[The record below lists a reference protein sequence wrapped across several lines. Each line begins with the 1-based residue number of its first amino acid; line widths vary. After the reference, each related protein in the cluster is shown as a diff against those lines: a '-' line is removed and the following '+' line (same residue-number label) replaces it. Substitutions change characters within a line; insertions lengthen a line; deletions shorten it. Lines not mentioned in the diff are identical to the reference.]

1 MNLLTL
7 TVSTGAILTT
17 AYFTY
22 GRWVAKKLE
31 LRDDVPTPACEI
43 NDGEDFVPTSAPYL
57 FSQHFSAIAA
67 AGPIVGPILAGIWFG
82 WLPAVIW
89 ILIGCIFI
97 GSVHDITS
105 LIASVR
111 HKARSIAEVV
121 RENMSRRSYLL
132 FLTFVWIALVYI
144 IVAFTD
150 LTAGTFA
157 PTVPKATANAT
168 AEELAKFDAN
178 VAKKLAEGAAAAS
191 SSMMYLGL
199 AIVMGFVLKY
209 TKMSL
214 NMATAIFMPLVL
226 LTIWAGPMMPL
237 TMPSLFGLTPTKTW
251 DVLLLGYC
259 FVASIVPVWALLQP
273 RGFLGGYFLTVTIAA
288 AFLGI
293 VVGSFFGGVP
303 EVKYP
308 AFTSFA
314 PLNAQGVPMPIFPI
328 LFVTIACG
336 ACSGFHSIISSGTSS
351 KQLRV
356 ESDARPVAI
365 GSMLLEGFVAVISLS
380 CVMILNK
387 SEATGSPDQIFASG
401 VSIFIARLA
410 QMANIE
416 FDTARAYL
424 FNFSL
429 LAFATFI
436 YDTLDVCT
444 RLGRYVLQE
453 VSGWQT
459 RTGRNVCTLI
469 TLLPPLYLVL
479 QTMTD
484 PATGAV
490 VPAWK
495 IFWTLFGTANQ
506 MLAAL
511 TLLGVTVWLLRS
523 GKTWWY
529 TAVPAAFMI
538 IVTMTSLGMFLFK
551 WIKQLTSGGKFDPN
565 GPLSS
570 ILFALSIL
578 LVIEAVVVIS
588 RNLKERSLARN

>member
-7 TVSTGAILTT
+7 TVSTGAILTA

-31 LRDDVPTPACEI
+31 LRDDVTTPACEI
-43 NDGEDFVPTSAPYL
+43 NDGEDFVPTPAPYL

-67 AGPIVGPILAGIWFG
+67 AGPIVGPITAGLAFG
-82 WLPAVIW
+82 WGPAVIW
-89 ILIGCIFI
+89 ILIGSIFI

-121 RENMSRRSYLL
+121 RENMSRRAYLL
-132 FLTFVWIALVYI
+132 FLSFVWIALVYI

-157 PTVPKATANAT
+157 PTLTAIPSDATADVASKIA
-168 AEELAKFDAN
+168 AENTEKVNL
-178 VAKKLAEGAAAAS
+178 GAAVAS
-191 SSMMYLGL
+191 SSMMYLLL

-209 TKMSL
+209 TKTSL
-214 NMATAIFMPLVL
+214 NVATAIFMPLVL
-226 LTIWAGPMMPL
+226 LTIWAGPHLPL
-237 TMPSLFGLTPTKTW
+237 NLPGLLGLSPTKTW

-273 RGFLGGYFLTVTIAA
+273 RGFLGGYFLTVTIVA

-293 VVGSFFGGVP
+293 VAGSLLGGVP

-308 AFTSFA
+308 AYIGFVSDKGL
-314 PLNAQGVPMPIFPI
+314 PLFPI

-351 KQLRV
+351 KQLKV

-380 CVMILNK
+380 CVMILDQP
-387 SEATGSPDQIFASG
+387 AGSPDQIFASG
-401 VSIFIARLA
+401 VSTFIARLA
-410 QMANIE
+410 PLLGISFE
-416 FDTARAYL
+416 TAKFYL

-538 IVTMTSLGMFLFK
+538 IVTMTSLGMFLVK
-551 WIKQLTSGGKFDPN
+551 WIKQLSSGGKFDPN
-565 GPLSS
+565 GPLSTV
-570 ILFALSIL
+570 LFALSVL
-578 LVIEAVVVIS
+578 LVIEAVVVINRS
-588 RNLKERSLARN
+588 LKERQLAGA

>member
-7 TVSTGAILTT
+7 TVSTGAILTA

-43 NDGEDFVPTSAPYL
+43 NDGEDFVPTPAPYL

-67 AGPIVGPILAGIWFG
+67 AGPIVGPITAGLAFG
-82 WLPAVIW
+82 WGPSVIW

-105 LIASVR
+105 LVASVR
-111 HKARSIAEVV
+111 HKARSIAEIV
-121 RENMSRRSYLL
+121 RENMSRRAYLL
-132 FLTFVWIALVYI
+132 FLSFVWIALVYI

-157 PTVPKATANAT
+157 PALAAVPADASAEVATKIAAENA
-168 AEELAKFDAN
+168 EKVNL
-178 VAKKLAEGAAAAS
+178 GAAVAS
-191 SSMMYLGL
+191 SSMMYLL
-199 AIVMGFVLKY
+199 IAIVMGFVLKY
-209 TKMSL
+209 TKTSL
-214 NMATAIFMPLVL
+214 NVATAIFMPLVL
-226 LTIWAGPMMPL
+226 LTIWAGPHLPL
-237 TMPSLFGLTPTKTW
+237 NLPGMFGLSPTKTW

-293 VVGSFFGGVP
+293 LVGSFFGGVP
-303 EVKYP
+303 DVKYP
-308 AFTSFA
+308 AFVGWVSEKG
-314 PLNAQGVPMPIFPI
+314 LPIFPI

-351 KQLRV
+351 KQLKV

-380 CVMILNK
+380 CVMILDKPSGN
-387 SEATGSPDQIFASG
+387 PDQIFASG
-401 VSIFIARLA
+401 VSTFIARLA
-410 QMANIE
+410 PVVGIS
-416 FDTARAYL
+416 FDTAKFYL

-538 IVTMTSLGMFLFK
+538 VVTMTSLAMFLMT
-551 WIKQLTSGGKFDPN
+551 WIKQLSSGGKFDPN
-565 GPLSS
+565 GPLSTV
-570 ILFALSIL
+570 LFALSVL
-578 LVIEAVVVIS
+578 LVIEAVVVIG
-588 RNLKERSLARN
+588 RNLKERRLAGT

>member
-22 GRWVAKKLE
+22 GRWVSKKLE
-31 LRDDVPTPACEI
+31 LRDDVPTPACEV
-43 NDGEDFVPTSAPYL
+43 NDGEDFVPTPAPYL

-67 AGPIVGPILAGIWFG
+67 AGPIVGPITAGLAFG
-82 WLPAVIW
+82 WGPSFIW
-89 ILIGCIFI
+89 ILIGCVFI

-105 LIASVR
+105 LVASVR
-111 HKARSIAEVV
+111 HKARSIAEIV
-121 RENMSRRSYLL
+121 RENMSRRAYLL
-132 FLTFVWIALVYI
+132 FLSFVWIALVYI

-157 PTVPKATANAT
+157 PMLAAVPAEASAEVAEKIAATNA
-168 AEELAKFDAN
+168 AKVN
-178 VAKKLAEGAAAAS
+178 LGAAVAS
-191 SSMMYLGL
+191 SSMMYLLL
-199 AIVMGFVLKY
+199 AVVMGFVLKY
-209 TKMSL
+209 TKVSL
-214 NMATAIFMPLVL
+214 NVATAIFMPLVL
-226 LTIWAGPMMPL
+226 LTIWAGPLLPL
-237 TMPSLFGLTPTKTW
+237 NLPGMFGLSPTKTW

-314 PLNAQGVPMPIFPI
+314 PLDAQGVPMPIFPI

-380 CVMILNK
+380 CVMILDK
-387 SEATGSPDQIFASG
+387 SEATGSADQIFARG
-401 VSIFIARLA
+401 VSVFIARLA
-410 QMANIE
+410 QMVNIDFE
-416 FDTARAYL
+416 TAKGYL

-479 QTMTD
+479 PTMTD
-484 PATGAV
+484 PTSGAV

-495 IFWTLFGTANQ
+495 VFWTLFGTANQ

-578 LVIEAVVVIS
+578 LVIEAVVVIN
-588 RNLKERSLARN
+588 RNLKERRLAGN